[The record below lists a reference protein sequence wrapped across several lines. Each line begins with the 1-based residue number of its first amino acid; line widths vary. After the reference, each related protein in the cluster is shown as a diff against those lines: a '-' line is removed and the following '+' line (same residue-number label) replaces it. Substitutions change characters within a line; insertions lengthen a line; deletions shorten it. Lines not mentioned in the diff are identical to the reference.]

1 MFYNRA
7 RRISYRGKWEGAVHM
22 TPKDELIKSIIRLLQ
37 YADEDKL
44 KKIYYFILGI
54 IK

>member
-1 MFYNRA
+1 
-7 RRISYRGKWEGAVHM
+7 M

-44 KKIYYFILGI
+44 KKMDGLEKSWYRNTALRF
-54 IK
+54 

>member
-1 MFYNRA
+1 
-7 RRISYRGKWEGAVHM
+7 M